1 MALNSVRSHLI
12 VWIMLPLAILIPLS
26 LYASHLVLTHRIDQ
40 SFDGMLR
47 MGASRFE
54 ERIYV
59 ADGEIR
65 INLHYLS
72 VNSLGTGGQG
82 KLFYRIR
89 DAQGRLLAGFEGLQ
103 GPEANTEAD
112 HFYDTTFAGT
122 DLRALRLYIP
132 VLRADGSPVEV
143 IVAESREG
151 RRNLLQEFMSNLLVI
166 NLALG
171 FSMLIIAL
179 FAIHKGLSPL
189 KRIEKAL
196 HRRSAHDLSPVLERV
211 PKEVTTLVDSIN
223 KLMVR
228 IRKNM
233 QHIQQFNA
241 DVSHQ
246 LRTPISEIQVL
257 AEISERQCQDPAL
270 REHLRAIR
278 NTTEYATHTTQ
289 QLLKYA
295 KTKSDLVDISAL
307 DIHDLQ
313 EICRDACARL
323 LNRIHNREQE
333 LEFITDDAVLAVRC
347 DPIMVQWLLTN
358 LIDNASMH
366 AGGPTS
372 PYRGVIR
379 VQLQRQDESNVCL
392 SVEDDGVGI
401 AQEEITHVTDRFYRI
416 NRDEKGSG
424 LGLSIVSQVAQSHS
438 ARLDIGKSETGGL
451 RVSVHFP
458 LARRTR

>member
-1 MALNSVRSHLI
+1 MVRINSVRSHLI
-12 VWIMLPLAILIPLS
+12 AWIMLPLAILIPLS
-26 LYASHLVLTHRIDQ
+26 LYASHLVLTHRIEQ

-54 ERIYV
+54 ERLYV
-59 ADGEIR
+59 AEGEIR

-103 GPEANTEAD
+103 GPDVDTD
-112 HFYDTTFAGT
+112 VDYFYDTSFAGT
-122 DLRALRLYIP
+122 DLRALRLFIP
-132 VLRADGSPVEV
+132 VRRAQGSPVEV

-151 RRNLLQEFMSNLLVI
+151 RLNLLQEFMSNLLVI
-166 NLALG
+166 NLGLG
-171 FSMLIIAL
+171 LSVLIIAL

-196 HRRSAHDLSPVLERV
+196 HKRSAHDLSPLQERV
-211 PKEVTTLVDSIN
+211 PREVTTLVDSIN

-228 IRKNM
+228 IRNNL

-270 REHLRAIR
+270 REHLKAIR
-278 NTTEYATHTTQ
+278 NTTEYAAHTTQ

-295 KTKSDLVDISAL
+295 KTKSDLVDVSAL
-307 DIHDLQ
+307 DVHDLQ
-313 EICRDACARL
+313 EVCRDACAWM
-323 LNRIHNREQE
+323 LNRIHSRGQE
-333 LEFITDDAVLAVRC
+333 LEFITDEMNSMIRC

-358 LIDNASMH
+358 LIDNASVH
-366 AGGPTS
+366 AGGS
-372 PYRGVIR
+372 LGRYQGVIR
-379 VQLQRQDESNVCL
+379 VQLQREGATNVCL
-392 SVEDDGVGI
+392 SVEDEGVGI
-401 AQEEITHVTDRFYRI
+401 ANEEIAHVTERFYRI

-438 ARLDIGKSETGGL
+438 ARLAMGAGETGGL
-451 RVSVHFP
+451 RVSVYFP
-458 LARRTR
+458 LAG